1 MLNLLYRFFAHTK
14 GMRFFVVKIKKGS
27 ETMENE
33 KVLLSIKEAS
43 ELSGIGQSKL
53 YELCRD
59 PRCEFVI
66 KLGDK
71 KLKKN
76 LK

>member
-1 MLNLLYRFFAHTK
+1 
-14 GMRFFVVKIKKGS
+14 
-27 ETMENE
+27 MENE

-43 ELSGIGQSKL
+43 ELSGLGQSKL
-53 YELCRD
+53 YELCRQPD
-59 PRCEFVI
+59 CEFVI

-76 LK
+76 LIHRAKLLAWLDGVKEL